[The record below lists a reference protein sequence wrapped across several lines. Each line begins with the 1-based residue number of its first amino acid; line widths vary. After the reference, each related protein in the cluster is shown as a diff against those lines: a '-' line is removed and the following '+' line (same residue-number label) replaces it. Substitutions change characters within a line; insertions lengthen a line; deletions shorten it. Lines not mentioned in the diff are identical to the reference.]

1 MDGAHTDGQPTGAA
15 RQPTSRGDVA
25 ALALILFVSASLRFA
40 SLSYS
45 HFQGDEVK
53 ALYPPSAAFPAFL
66 LAQRKAPAQFLL
78 TRLTYALTGG
88 FDEAL
93 TRLPF
98 AAASLAAVL
107 VAYALMRPPFGRFP
121 ALLSAA
127 LIGTCGLLT
136 AFGRIVQYQ
145 SLLMLAV
152 LATALFA
159 FDWMRS
165 GRPARLYLASLS
177 YGLAL
182 LTHYDALVFAPTLAV
197 IGAVGARRRAASGN
211 ALLPHL
217 LAAPAVAVAIA
228 AVFYVPFVLQ
238 PGFAAVRTYL
248 LGRVAAGSG
257 LSPFASVGA
266 LLGLYLPPGY
276 LVVAI
281 PLLLLGIVRALRE
294 RDTTAL
300 VLVFWFVSVFA
311 FYMLLGGDPRSH
323 VYTYFLPGL
332 LLVALGVDAL
342 VHGARVPRTAA
353 ALRGVSWLLVAG
365 SALAT
370 QVMLVDHRVEH
381 PWAAKSLLCYPLPN
395 LTERDIDGVFGFPY
409 RRGLDQVGALF
420 ASGQL
425 RGSIDSNERVAMID
439 HYVGAA
445 RGAPPDYYIYVHR
458 PLSLERT
465 LPPFIAA
472 HYHWLMALGVGD
484 TTTIEIYAAH
494 PPAEAAQ
501 P

>member
-1 MDGAHTDGQPTGAA
+1 MDGAHADGSRARAA
-15 RQPTSRGDVA
+15 MERSGRGDVA

-66 LAQRKAPAQFLL
+66 LAQRKPPAQFLL
-78 TRLTYALTGG
+78 TRLTHALTGG
-88 FDEAL
+88 YDEAL

-98 AAASLAAVL
+98 AAASLAVVL
-107 VAYALMRPPFGRFP
+107 VAYALMRPAFGRFP

-159 FDWMRS
+159 LDWMRS
-165 GRPARLYLASLS
+165 GRPTQLYLAALC

-182 LTHYDALVFAPTLAV
+182 LTHYDALAFAPTLAV
-197 IGAVGARRRAASGN
+197 IGVVGAHRRAASRI
-211 ALLPHL
+211 ALLPHV
-217 LAAPAVAVAIA
+217 LAAPAVAVALA
-228 AVFYVPFVLQ
+228 AVFYVPFLLQ
-238 PGFAAVRTYL
+238 PGYAAVQTYL
-248 LGRVAAGSG
+248 LGRISAGSG
-257 LSPFASVGA
+257 LHPFASVGA

-276 LVVAI
+276 LAVAS
-281 PLLLLGIVRALRE
+281 PLLLLGILRALRQ
-294 RDTTAL
+294 RDATAL
-300 VLVFWFVSVFA
+300 VLVFWFVSVVA

-332 LLVALGVDAL
+332 LVVALGVDAL
-342 VHGARVPRTAA
+342 VCRATAPWIAA
-353 ALRGVSWLLVAG
+353 ALRGVSWILVAG

-370 QVMLVDHRVEH
+370 NVMLIDHRVEH
-381 PWAAKSLLCYPLPN
+381 PWAAKSLLGYPLPN
-395 LTERDIDGVFGFPY
+395 LTERDLDGVFGFPY

-425 RGSIDSNERVAMID
+425 RGSVDSNERAAMID
-439 HYVGAA
+439 YYVGAERA
-445 RGAPPDYYIYVHR
+445 APPDYYIYVHR
-458 PLSLERT
+458 PLSLERA
-465 LPPFIAA
+465 LPPFVAA
-472 HYHWLMALGVGD
+472 HYHWLMALGAGD
-484 TTTIEIYAAH
+484 STTIEIYAAD